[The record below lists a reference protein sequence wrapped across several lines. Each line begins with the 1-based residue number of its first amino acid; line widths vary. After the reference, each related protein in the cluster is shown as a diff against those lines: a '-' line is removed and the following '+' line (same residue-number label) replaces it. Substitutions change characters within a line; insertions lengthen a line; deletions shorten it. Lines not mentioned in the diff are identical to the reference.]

1 MIIFLYG
8 EDSYRSRQKLNEIIG
23 HYKSIHKSGINLKY
37 FEGKDLDFEDFKEEF
52 RQTSMFD
59 EKKLLVVNDVF
70 PNGDFKEK
78 FLKNQ
83 KEILDSKDVIV
94 LFYKDGIP
102 KEEQFLKFLKLK
114 ADCQGFKPLKGES
127 LKAWLKKEFAGY
139 QTDISPEA
147 QELLIDFVGNDIWK
161 LSNEIKKL
169 VNFKS
174 KKRITP
180 EDVGLLVKSKIESDI
195 FKTVDAIAQRNK
207 KQAIFLIHKHLETGD
222 SPHYLLSMI
231 NFQFRN
237 LLIIKDLIEKN
248 QPYYAILKI
257 SKLHPFVVKKSYQ
270 EANKFTFP
278 ELKKIYQKIFQ
289 VDLAIKTGRVSPE
302 AALDLFLA
310 EI

>member
-8 EDSYRSRQKLNEIIG
+8 EDSYRSRQKLNEIIE

-37 FEGKDLDFEDFKEEF
+37 FEGKDLNFEDLKEEF

-70 PNGDFKEK
+70 SNGDFKEK

-83 KEILDSKDVIV
+83 KEILDSKEVI
-94 LFYKDGIP
+94 LFYEEGTP

-114 ADCQGFKPLKGES
+114 ADCQEFKPLKGES
-127 LKAWLKKEFAGY
+127 LKIWLKKEFADY
-139 QTDISPEA
+139 RADISPEA
-147 QELLIDFVGNDIWK
+147 QELLIDFVGNDIWQ

-169 VNFKS
+169 VSFKS
-174 KKRITP
+174 KKSITP

-257 SKLHPFVVKKSYQ
+257 SKLHPFVVRKSYQ

-310 EI
+310 GI

>member
-1 MIIFLYG
+1 MVILLYG
-8 EDSYRSRQKLNEIIG
+8 EDSYRSRQKLNEIIE

-37 FEGKDLDFEDFKEEF
+37 FEGKDLNFEDLKEEF

-70 PNGDFKEK
+70 SNGDFKEK

-83 KEILDSKDVIV
+83 KEILDSKEVI
-94 LFYKDGIP
+94 LFYEEGTP

-114 ADCQGFKPLKGES
+114 ADCQEFKPLKGES
-127 LKAWLKKEFAGY
+127 LKIWLKKEFADY
-139 QTDISPEA
+139 RADISPEA
-147 QELLIDFVGNDIWK
+147 QELLIDFVGNDIWQ

-169 VNFKS
+169 VSFKS
-174 KKRITP
+174 KKSITP

-248 QPYYAILKI
+248 RPYYAILKI
-257 SKLHPFVVKKSYQ
+257 SKLHPFVVRKSYQ

-289 VDLAIKTGRVSPE
+289 IDLAIKTGRVSPE
-302 AALDLFLA
+302 AALDMFLA
-310 EI
+310 GI